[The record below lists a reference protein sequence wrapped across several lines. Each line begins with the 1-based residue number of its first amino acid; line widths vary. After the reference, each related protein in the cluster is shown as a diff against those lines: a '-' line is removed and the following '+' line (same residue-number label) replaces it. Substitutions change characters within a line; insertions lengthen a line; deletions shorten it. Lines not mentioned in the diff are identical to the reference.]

1 MRMQRKR
8 RKGGRTRRQ
17 HSELDWFAED
27 PWAETEGPAA
37 PLSLT
42 DWQQDLAYLSEDDL
56 GDVESS
62 GDEDWGEDEDGVR
75 TTTTIGVQSG
85 RGVAPLAVLERWRP
99 RRLIQAKLRVRSALP
114 LSE

>member
-1 MRMQRKR
+1 MRLQRKR

-37 PLSLT
+37 PLSLK
-42 DWQQDLAYLSEDDL
+42 DWQQDLAFLSEDDL

-62 GDEDWGEDEDGVR
+62 GDEEWGEDEDEDEDDDLG
-75 TTTTIGVQSG
+75 SD
-85 RGVAPLAVLERWRP
+85 
-99 RRLIQAKLRVRSALP
+99 SAAAWP
-114 LSE
+114 PSPSMSVGDPDGSSKPSCACAQPCP

>member
-1 MRMQRKR
+1 MRLQRKR

-27 PWAETEGPAA
+27 PWAETEGAAA

-42 DWQQDLAYLSEDDL
+42 DWQQDLAYFSEDDL

-62 GDEDWGEDEDGVR
+62 GDDDWGEDEDDDGGEDDDDDWGP
-75 TTTTIGVQSG
+75 I
-85 RGVAPLAVLERWRP
+85 RP
-99 RRLIQAKLRVRSALP
+99 RRGPPRRP
-114 LSE
+114 